1 MSKETYETFYV
12 ARQPILT
19 LDKEVYGYE
28 LLFRQNQEARTAEI
42 VDPQHATMSV
52 ASGGFLRSSEDLIAG
67 QRLLINFTANLILDG
82 TPYGLPP
89 DRVVVEILE
98 SVDVTPELVQAVAK
112 LKDEGYSFAID
123 DYTGDPSFDELLP
136 LATIIKVDLMG
147 VDEKML
153 PGVVQKARHPGV
165 TLLAEKVEDAKTFMR
180 CKSLGFELFQGY
192 FFSKPVNLEGRRPP
206 AASAGKLR
214 ILQQLNEEL
223 SLEQLTELVQ
233 SDPSLAYRL
242 LRFLNSSAFSFLHEI
257 TSISHAVRLI
267 GIGQVKHWLRL
278 VVVAELKAK
287 DASPELL
294 MMSMTRAKYLE
305 LLADEKDK
313 DSYFLLGLIS
323 LMDVVMQLPMSEVLS
338 RVSLEQRLADALEE
352 KPGRLHEYLESAR
365 CLERAEWSAV
375 DAFIQ
380 EHGLDPSHVKQSWA
394 EALVWATRAFS
405 GVC

>member
-380 EHGLDPSHVKQSWA
+380 EHGLDPSHVKQGWA

>member
-365 CLERAEWSAV
+365 CLERAEWAAV

-380 EHGLDPSHVKQSWA
+380 EHGLDPSHVKQGWA

>member
-52 ASGGFLRSSEDLIAG
+52 ASGGFLRSSEDLLAG
-67 QRLLINFTANLILDG
+67 QKLLINFTANLILDG

-123 DYTGDPSFDELLP
+123 DYTGDSAFDELLP
-136 LATIIKVDLMG
+136 LATIIKVDLMA

-165 TLLAEKVEDAKTFMR
+165 TLLAEKVEDAKTFMQ

-305 LLADEKDK
+305 MQAEEKDK

-380 EHGLDPSHVKQSWA
+380 GHGLDASHVKQSWA
-394 EALVWATRAFS
+394 EALIWATRAFS